1 MTESEIVTNELI
13 VEAIDKIVEKFQKKA
28 IKEREKAKRA
38 YVTYKGEIFFYR
50 RRSYGCIFWRCF
62 FRIYA

>member
-28 IKEREKAKRA
+28 IKERE
-38 YVTYKGEIFFYR
+38 
-50 RRSYGCIFWRCF
+50 
-62 FRIYA
+62 

>member
-13 VEAIDKIVEKFQKKA
+13 VEAIDKIVEKFQKKGKKPNVHMLP
-28 IKEREKAKRA
+28 IKGK
-38 YVTYKGEIFFYR
+38 FFYR